1 MLGRRIERW
10 PVLLQHA
17 YALFLVAV
25 SWAIFAVED
34 FSAGALSGGHVRFRR
49 RRRVRRRVLLLSALL
64 SPHALVLAC
73 AASTPL
79 AAGLWRRLPER
90 VWKAALP
97 VLLLCV
103 LLLSTA
109 YLVDATYNPF
119 LYFPLLRR

>member
-1 MLGRRIERW
+1 MDLM
-10 PVLLQHA
+10 VK
-17 YALFLVAV
+17 VA
-25 SWAIFAVED
+25 
-34 FSAGALSGGHVRFRR
+34 AGAITAAVLGVVLRKNTPELA
-49 RRRVRRRVLLLSALL
+49 LLL
-64 SPHALVLAC
+64 
-73 AASTPL
+73 PL

-119 LYFPLLRR
+119 LYFRF